1 MTRLLMKPITLE
13 DGGTL
18 RCSHAKVWPPPHLHL
33 IPKVFGLDTEYLR
46 NRIPNEIYL
55 RVKTWE
61 GVCGLTV
68 MKPEKCLSCPHVLRG
83 EEQPQLRRSVLVPP
97 PTTRAKA
104 TARGRVVPP
113 SPRATSEAG
122 SRRPT
127 VPQSNRVREYLDMD
141 AHKTHLDQGS
151 PEHSALLHKMA
162 EVLRTLTPAEHR
174 QLGATLRVKR
184 P

>member
-1 MTRLLMKPITLE
+1 MKPLTLE
-13 DGGTL
+13 DGSTL
-18 RCSHAKVWPPPHLHL
+18 RCFHAKVWPPPHLHL
-33 IPKVFGLDTEYLR
+33 IPKVLGLDTEYLR
-46 NRIPNEIYL
+46 NRVPNEVYL

-61 GVCGLTV
+61 GVCGLTT
-68 MKPEKCLSCPHVLRG
+68 MNTEKCSSCPHVLRG

-97 PTTRAKA
+97 PMTRAKA
-104 TARGRVVPP
+104 AARVRAAAP
-113 SPRATSEAG
+113 SSNTTSETS
-122 SRRPT
+122 SRRPS
-127 VPQSNRVREYLDMD
+127 VPQSSRVRDYLDMD
-141 AHKTHLDQGS
+141 ARKSRLDQDS

>member
-13 DGGTL
+13 DGSTL
-18 RCSHAKVWPPPHLHL
+18 RCFHAKVWPPPHLHL
-33 IPKVFGLDTEYLR
+33 IPKVLGLDTEYLR

-61 GVCGLTV
+61 GVCGLTA
-68 MKPEKCLSCPHVLRG
+68 MKPEKCLSCPHALHG
-83 EEQPQLRRSVLVPP
+83 EEQPQPRRSVLVPP
-97 PTTRAKA
+97 PATRASSV
-104 TARGRVVPP
+104 TRARAAAPN
-113 SPRATSEAG
+113 TSTETV
-122 SRRPT
+122 SRRPS

-141 AHKTHLDQGS
+141 ARKARLDQGS
-151 PEHSALLHKMA
+151 PEHAALLQKMA